1 MKQQCRAAL
10 FGCLFC
16 VIVLAGC
23 AGPRKGPFDVPSDSR
38 GGMTAPSGFSQGSDM
53 YERTAAYE
61 QAVRVGTRG
70 GGSDD
75 VNRAAAEIAAAT
87 VFFDFDTS
95 AIRSDTRQTLDRVAD
110 LLKRNPSIRIC
121 LHGHCDARGPNEYNY
136 ALGERR
142 ARAVYGYLTG
152 AGVPAIQLEMVT
164 HGKASPAVSGGTE
177 NAYARNRRVELIV
190 LTTCF

>member
-1 MKQQCRAAL
+1 MKQQYRTAA

-16 VIVLAGC
+16 VLVLAGC
-23 AGPRKGPFDVPSDSR
+23 AKPRTSPFDVPSAMPGER
-38 GGMTAPSGFSQGSDM
+38 MTASSSLYQGPEGD
-53 YERTAAYE
+53 ERAI
-61 QAVRVGTRG
+61 RVGSRA
-70 GGSDD
+70 GGSDA
-75 VNRAAAEIAAAT
+75 VSRAAAEIAAAT
-87 VFFDFDTS
+87 VFFDFDKS
-95 AIRSDTRQTLDRVAD
+95 AIRPDTRQTLDRVAD
-110 LLKRNPSIRIC
+110 LLKRNPSIRVC

-164 HGKASPAVSGGTE
+164 HGKKNPAASGGTE